1 MVLFARLDESGMFC
15 LELDGN
21 ILFVSHEVVTSSW
34 TALEDGLESSCLMI
48 FSMMYV
54 CIRTL
59 NTWEKVL
66 EKKWLMYGNIG
77 NALCEIVNQD
87 IGF

>member
-1 MVLFARLDESGMFC
+1 MVLFARHDESGMFC

-54 CIRTL
+54 CLRTQDMG
-59 NTWEKVL
+59 ESPYDKMVD
-66 EKKWLMYGNIG
+66 GNIG
-77 NALCEIVNQD
+77 DALCEIVNQD